1 MFKQNNQMISNKEAF
16 NPKAL
21 INYQQKYKEKKINQL
36 KRKIAY
42 LEAA

>member
-1 MFKQNNQMISNKEAF
+1 MILNQEAF

-21 INYQQKYKEKKINQL
+21 VDYQQKHKQMKINQL
-36 KRKIAY
+36 KRKLEL

>member
-1 MFKQNNQMISNKEAF
+1 MTNQEAF

-21 INYQQKYKEKKINQL
+21 EEYRQKYKEKKINQL
-36 KRKIAY
+36 KKKLAL